1 MIKATDAVIRNAM
14 RDQLKRDFARQV
26 EYKTGEQFEFE
37 YYFAKGLKRQW
48 RSDIAFPS
56 VRVALEIDGG
66 LWIYGRH
73 NRAAGA
79 LADMEKGNG
88 YASLGWIVFHCPWE
102 WLERKDKF
110 DELLA
115 QVVGAVINR
124 GIERRRS

>member
-1 MIKATDAVIRNAM
+1 MLKATDAVIRNAI
-14 RDQLKRDFARQV
+14 RDQIKRDFARQV
-26 EYKTGEQFEFE
+26 ECKTGEQCELE
-37 YYFAKGLKRQW
+37 YYFARGLGRRW
-48 RSDIAFPS
+48 RSDIAFPA
-56 VRVALEIDGG
+56 VRVAVEIDGG

-102 WLERKDKF
+102 WLEDNDKS
-110 DELLA
+110 EVLLA
-115 QVVGAVINR
+115 QVVGTVINR